1 MLCTFL
7 GPLSN
12 FGKPLSSFFPI
23 KAVHFLGKSGS
34 HIQRP
39 ILLWNDNTQSTWCQC
54 LVKIYYEICVI
65 FVSVSILIKSARNLI
80 FLQCVHIHHFFS
92 LSILLISKPI
102 YCLYSN
108 FLSFSFGMIWKKIC
122 YNLLLHARIVSV
134 GYIWTYLKIF
144 YRGSL
149 QLYSLH
155 YWW

>member
-108 FLSFSFGMIWKKIC
+108 FLFLFWYDLKK
-122 YNLLLHARIVSV
+122 NLLQFTSPCQNCFCWLHMD
-134 GYIWTYLKIF
+134 IF
-144 YRGSL
+144 ENIL
-149 QLYSLH
+149 
-155 YWW
+155 